1 MYTAAQHLAVIIAFI
16 YSGLYPP
23 QVFPHEEDPEALAE
37 RKKNI
42 SAPASRESVS
52 LLTVDRAVHEFRR
65 GRMVVITAGDGRA
78 VLALAVE
85 ALTPKLLD
93 TLIAKAKTASNQQS
107 GGGQGDI
114 LPELAITRRRAIRLG
129 IGGDA
134 LGDDNSVLALSFAGA
149 PDGEWISRLANP
161 LFEKEDSDEANVTAR
176 VTGRFGAEAAAVELA
191 KIARLLPAAVLV
203 TIGEDAAFDTAG
215 WAARADIQLVDGGD
229 IFQHER
235 TTARTLKR
243 VSEAAVPLEGAENAK
258 VLAYRPADGG
268 VEHLAIVIGDPGRE
282 KNPALIRLHSE
293 CFTGD
298 LLGSLRCDCGDQ
310 LRGAIAEIGKAGA
323 GVLLYLAQE
332 GRGIGLVNKLR
343 AYTLQDGGLDTLDAN
358 EELGFDADERVY
370 LPAAQMLKD
379 LGLSKVRLLTNN
391 PEKVTALGAFGIDVV
406 ERVAHAFPAN
416 KHNERY
422 LEAKKAKGGHLF

>member
-1 MYTAAQHLAVIIAFI
+1 
-16 YSGLYPP
+16 
-23 QVFPHEEDPEALAE
+23 
-37 RKKNI
+37 
-42 SAPASRESVS
+42 
-52 LLTVDRAVHEFRR
+52 
-65 GRMVVITAGDGRA
+65 MVVITAGDGRA

-93 TLIAKAKTASNQQS
+93 MMAAKARTANKPKGAN
-107 GGGQGDI
+107 GGGDI
-114 LPELAITRRRAIRLG
+114 LVELAITRRRAIRLG
-129 IGGDA
+129 IGGDT

-149 PDGEWISRLANP
+149 PDGERLSRLANP
-161 LFEKEDSDEANVTAR
+161 LFEKEKNDTNNISPRAA
-176 VTGRFGAEAAAVELA
+176 GRFGAEAAAVQLA
-191 KIARLLPAAVLV
+191 KIARLLPAAIII
-203 TIGEDAAFDTAG
+203 TIGEDAGFDTAG

-243 VSEAAVPLEGAENAK
+243 VSEAAVPLEGAENAR

-268 VEHLAIVIGDPGRE
+268 VEHLAIVIGNPETG
-282 KNPALIRLHSE
+282 KKPALIRLHSE

-310 LRGAIAEIGKAGA
+310 LRGAIAEIGKDGA

-343 AYTLQDGGLDTLDAN
+343 AYTLQDDGLDTLDAN

-379 LGLSKVRLLTNN
+379 LGLNKIRLLTNN